1 MAKTDNPLKRLFSD
15 FSTDFGFCKLGD
27 QVSSVRPTNIA
38 LLPSEEEIRADEIF
52 DVTLTDGRVLNL
64 HIDFQGVRSHRPM
77 PWRVLDYISRIA
89 ETYHRDVCTVV
100 IYVGNGAGSN
110 DKGRHQVKCSD
121 GKVILSWRY
130 RVIHLWKM
138 KAEKL
143 LKLNRPALLA
153 LIGQT
158 QIDDPK
164 KLLPQVVKRLR
175 AVADDEMR
183 GRLFTAL
190 LALMNDKE
198 MIDMIERMIARDNL
212 LLDTPYIRRW
222 REEGFKDGLE
232 EGFEDGL
239 EKGLEKGLKKGRTE
253 GSVSARHRDLL
264 DVLMLRFE
272 PSLPFYQEI
281 EEGLSTITNE
291 KNLKTLL
298 TTAVQSED
306 LTAFK
311 NVMDNL

>member
-1 MAKTDNPLKRLFSD
+1 
-15 FSTDFGFCKLGD
+15 
-27 QVSSVRPTNIA
+27 
-38 LLPSEEEIRADEIF
+38 
-52 DVTLTDGRVLNL
+52 
-64 HIDFQGVRSHRPM
+64 
-77 PWRVLDYISRIA
+77 
-89 ETYHRDVCTVV
+89 V
-100 IYVGNGAGSN
+100 IYVGQGAGSD
-110 DKGRHQVKCSD
+110 DKGRHQIKCSD

-158 QIDDPK
+158 QIDNPK
-164 KLLPQVVKRLR
+164 NLGKVVKRLR
-175 AVADDEMR
+175 AVTDNEMR

-190 LALMNDKE
+190 LALMNDQE
-198 MIDMIERMIARDNL
+198 MIDMIERMIARDHL

-222 REEGFKDGLE
+222 REEGFKNGLE
-232 EGFEDGL
+232 EGFEEGL
-239 EKGLEKGLKKGRTE
+239 EKGFKKGRKEGLEKGRTE
-253 GSVSARHRDLL
+253 GSVIARHRDLL

-272 PSLPFYQEI
+272 PSLPVYHEI

-291 KNLKTLL
+291 KKLKTLL
-298 TTAVQSED
+298 TTAVLSSD

-311 NVMDNL
+311 NVIDNL